1 MPAAAATIAAQNRRR
16 LSLYGRPGIRT
27 SFLRRRRTRARAPR
41 YPPFPDHGFTE
52 VDPARASHP
61 AVRSSFRTSTSS
73 GGIIYT
79 SDSDGA
85 LVPVQPPLG
94 RPWRGPSSLA
104 PDTILVRICSSRR
117 RATVGPS
124 YGRLRDLGLFHVA
137 QITLSD
143 RHVGS
148 MTRDLWRVGPWSGKQ
163 PVIERASSADLA
175 FLAMEAGKLP
185 QQFAAI
191 LRFEPSGDFSLARL
205 RQVISERILA
215 MPRLRQRL
223 VRAPVGCG
231 HPVWVDDHD
240 FHIDQHVRAVS
251 CRPPG
256 NERALFDT
264 ALSVIMEPLP
274 KKAPLWSVVLI
285 TGLPDGRAAVVVVLH
300 HVLADGLGGLNVL
313 AALVDPGLKAA
324 GVPFPRPRPAL
335 PVLARDALL
344 TRLRGI
350 RHPAGSWRSLRQAMF
365 AGGGFRPDP
374 AVPCSLVQPT
384 SSRLRMA
391 AIRLERAPLAAA
403 AHRKGATANDA
414 VLVAVGAAL
423 HEILPRRGESVDPIA
438 ITVPV
443 SGRGS
448 RPGSAMGNLVSPMLV
463 EVPTS
468 GAVRERLAQV
478 EAAVRAHKAAATGP
492 PPIAIMGGLFRVV
505 ARLGGYRYY
514 MNHQRRFHTLVTH
527 VRGPAEPL
535 TLDGHP
541 VSEAIPVAI
550 GERGNITVSF
560 EALSYAGMLTITVIV
575 DPEHG
580 PDLDDLIRRLQHELD
595 SIIASP

>member
-1 MPAAAATIAAQNRRR
+1 
-16 LSLYGRPGIRT
+16 
-27 SFLRRRRTRARAPR
+27 
-41 YPPFPDHGFTE
+41 
-52 VDPARASHP
+52 
-61 AVRSSFRTSTSS
+61 
-73 GGIIYT
+73 
-79 SDSDGA
+79 
-85 LVPVQPPLG
+85 
-94 RPWRGPSSLA
+94 
-104 PDTILVRICSSRR
+104 
-117 RATVGPS
+117 
-124 YGRLRDLGLFHVA
+124 
-137 QITLSD
+137 
-143 RHVGS
+143 
-148 MTRDLWRVGPWSGKQ
+148 MTREHWRVGPWSAKQ
-163 PVIERASSADLA
+163 PVIERASSTDLA
-175 FLAMEAGKLP
+175 FLAMDAGEVP

-191 LRFEPSGDFSLARL
+191 LLLKPSRDFSLPRL

-215 MPRLRQRL
+215 IPRLRQRL
-223 VRAPVGCG
+223 IKVPVGCG

-240 FHIDQHVRAVS
+240 FDIDQHVRAVS
-251 CRPPG
+251 CRLPG

-274 KKAPLWSVVLI
+274 RKAPLWSVVLI
-285 TGLPDGRAAVVVVLH
+285 TELADGRAAVVVVLH

-313 AALVDPGLKAA
+313 AAMVDPGLEPA
-324 GVPFPRPRPAL
+324 GVPFPRPLPAL
-335 PVLARDALL
+335 PILARDALL
-344 TRLRGI
+344 TRLRVM
-350 RHPAGSWRSLRQAMF
+350 RHAAGSWRSLRRAMF

-403 AHRKGATANDA
+403 AHRMGATANDA
-414 VLVAVGAAL
+414 VLVAVGGVL
-423 HEILPRRGESVDPIA
+423 HQILLSRGESVEPIA

-448 RPGSAMGNLVSPMLV
+448 GPGPAVGNLVSPMLV

-541 VSEAIPVAI
+541 VREAIPVAI

-560 EALSYAGMLTITVIV
+560 EVLSYAGMLSITVIV

-580 PDLDDLIRRLQHELD
+580 PDLDDLTRSLQYELD

>member
-1 MPAAAATIAAQNRRR
+1 
-16 LSLYGRPGIRT
+16 
-27 SFLRRRRTRARAPR
+27 
-41 YPPFPDHGFTE
+41 
-52 VDPARASHP
+52 
-61 AVRSSFRTSTSS
+61 
-73 GGIIYT
+73 
-79 SDSDGA
+79 
-85 LVPVQPPLG
+85 
-94 RPWRGPSSLA
+94 
-104 PDTILVRICSSRR
+104 
-117 RATVGPS
+117 
-124 YGRLRDLGLFHVA
+124 
-137 QITLSD
+137 
-143 RHVGS
+143 

-175 FLAMEAGKLP
+175 FLAMDAGKVP
-185 QQFAAI
+185 EQFAAI
-191 LRFEPSGDFSLARL
+191 LLLRPSGDFSLPRL

-215 MPRLRQRL
+215 IPRLRQRL
-223 VRAPVGCG
+223 VKVPVGCG

-240 FHIDQHVRAVS
+240 FQIDQHVRAVS
-251 CRPPG
+251 CPPPG
-256 NERALFDT
+256 DERALFDT

-274 KKAPLWSVVLI
+274 RKAPLWSVVL
-285 TGLPDGRAAVVVVLH
+285 TELADGRAAVVVVLH

-313 AALVDPGLKAA
+313 AAMVDPGLEPA
-324 GVPFPRPRPAL
+324 GVRFPRPRPAL

-344 TRLRGI
+344 TRLRGM
-350 RHPAGSWRSLRQAMF
+350 RQAAGSWRSLRQAMF

-423 HEILPRRGESVDPIA
+423 HQILLSRGESVEPIA

-443 SGRGS
+443 SGRG
-448 RPGSAMGNLVSPMLV
+448 PGPGPAVGNLVSPMLV

-527 VRGPAEPL
+527 VRGPADPL

-541 VSEAIPVAI
+541 VSEAIPIAI

-560 EALSYAGMLTITVIV
+560 EVLSYAGMLTITVIA

-580 PDLDDLIRRLQHELD
+580 PDLDDMTRRLQHELD